1 MSQYHTYIIDAFTS
15 TPFCGNPAGVVLL
28 PPDQQLPDAQLQ
40 KIAGEL
46 NQTETAF
53 VTPTNASGPDAFR
66 TASQFGLRWF
76 TPTQEIKLCGH
87 ATLATAHVLFTFFEN
102 VSNVLHFNS
111 LSGELRV
118 QRAADGFLAMA
129 FPIDVPKPIAVT
141 EDVRTLAA
149 SVYGEYLPDTEIL
162 YSPSLRFLL
171 LHNPTLALDTVDKLT
186 PNITGDAYAA
196 GKRLNITGL
205 VVTSRA
211 SDKDFKSRLF
221 GPWIGIPEDPVT
233 GATHTILAPYWAEH
247 LAKKVFSAAQVSK
260 RRGDLEV
267 EIVSDTHVQI
277 SGKAVAVLQGVIS
290 V

>member
-1 MSQYHTYIIDAFTS
+1 MSQYPTYIIDAFTS
-15 TPFCGNPAGVVLL
+15 TPFRGNPAGVVLL

-53 VTPTNASGPDAFR
+53 VTPTNAFGPDAFR

-102 VSNVLHFNS
+102 VSSVLRFNS
-111 LSGELRV
+111 LS
-118 QRAADGFLAMA
+118 
-129 FPIDVPKPIAVT
+129 VT

-149 SVYGEYLPDTEIL
+149 SVYGEYLPDTEVL
-162 YSPSLRFLL
+162 YAPSLRFLL

-233 GATHTILAPYWAEH
+233 GATHTILAPYWAER